1 MFHNLLSAIIIFWSV
16 NTYANQH
23 NIILILSDDQSWA
36 GLSVKMDPS
45 IKLSRSLYD
54 HTPNLEILSK
64 QGVIFSNAYAPSPV
78 CSPTRISI
86 QTGKTPAR
94 LNWTKAE
101 PFYNESDKFYLIPP
115 KHEKNIKGNELTI
128 GEALRAKNYYTAHF
142 GKWHLSGGGPVNH
155 GYIYSDGD
163 IGNKYASKYKDP
175 NPVDLFGMR
184 DRAKLFLEKSKKD
197 GRNFFMQ
204 LSFHALHYPQN
215 ALKKTKAKYKEKFKD
230 IKNTKLINRIALNEN
245 MDTAI
250 GEVLDH
256 LRFLDLEKN
265 TYIIFMSDNGA
276 GGRNGI
282 LKGGKGSLFEGG
294 IRVPF
299 IIKGPNIPKNQ
310 INKTPIIGYDLMPT
324 FMKIAG
330 YQNIPENIDGTNI
343 LEIFDKNFKSLNRNT
358 TGLIFHFPHYQG
370 EYNPQSAIIKDS
382 WKLIKYYDGKQP
394 SLFNL
399 NLDINEEINLFNNKP
414 TLGNSLINELE
425 NYLEQVNASFP
436 IINPNYDKNA
446 KINMKNKNRK
456 NKTLFLSN

>member
-1 MFHNLLSAIIIFWSV
+1 MFYNLVLAIIIFWSL

-45 IKLSRSLYD
+45 VELSNSLYD
-54 HTPNLEILSK
+54 HTPNLEILSN

-94 LNWTKAE
+94 LNWTKAA
-101 PFYNESDKFYLIPP
+101 PFYNKSDKFYLIPP
-115 KHEKNIKGNELTI
+115 KHEKNIKDIELTI

-142 GKWHLSGGGPVNH
+142 GKWHLSGGGPENH

-184 DRAKLFLEKSKKD
+184 DRAKLFMEKSKKD
-197 GRNFFMQ
+197 GKSFFLQ

-215 ALKKTKAKYKEKFKD
+215 ALEITKDKYKEKLKG
-230 IKNTKLINRIALNEN
+230 IKNTKSINRIALNEN
-245 MDTAI
+245 MDTTI
-250 GEVLDH
+250 GEVLDY
-256 LRFLDLEKN
+256 LNFLELEET

-294 IRVPF
+294 IRIPF
-299 IIKGPNIPKNQ
+299 IIKGPKIPKNK
-310 INKTPIIGYDLMPT
+310 INNTPIIGYDLMPT

-330 YQNIPENIDGTNI
+330 YQKIPEDIDGANI
-343 LEIFDKNFKSLNRNT
+343 LEVFEENFKSLKRKSP
-358 TGLIFHFPHYQG
+358 GLVFHFPHYQG
-370 EYNPQSAIIKDS
+370 KYEPQSAIIKNS
-382 WKLIKYYDGKQP
+382 WKLIKYYNRMQP

-399 NLDINEEINLFNNKP
+399 DFDINEENNLFNSKP
-414 TLGNSLINELE
+414 NLGNELINELE
-425 NYLEQVNASFP
+425 NYLKNVNASFP
-436 IINPNYDKNA
+436 TINPSYDPNIKR
-446 KINMKNKNRK
+446 NMNKK
-456 NKTLFLSN
+456 KKVFKSN

>member
-45 IKLSRSLYD
+45 VELSKSLYD

-215 ALKKTKAKYKEKFKD
+215 ALKKNK
-230 IKNTKLINRIALNEN
+230 
-245 MDTAI
+245 
-250 GEVLDH
+250 
-256 LRFLDLEKN
+256 
-265 TYIIFMSDNGA
+265 S
-276 GGRNGI
+276 
-282 LKGGKGSLFEGG
+282 
-294 IRVPF
+294 
-299 IIKGPNIPKNQ
+299 Q
-310 INKTPIIGYDLMPT
+310 I
-324 FMKIAG
+324 
-330 YQNIPENIDGTNI
+330 
-343 LEIFDKNFKSLNRNT
+343 
-358 TGLIFHFPHYQG
+358 
-370 EYNPQSAIIKDS
+370 
-382 WKLIKYYDGKQP
+382 
-394 SLFNL
+394 
-399 NLDINEEINLFNNKP
+399 
-414 TLGNSLINELE
+414 
-425 NYLEQVNASFP
+425 
-436 IINPNYDKNA
+436 
-446 KINMKNKNRK
+446 
-456 NKTLFLSN
+456 